1 MSSLSRRHLSHPLR
15 PSPVTPLSST
25 SCVAP
30 SRSASQRVSGPTLTR
45 AERGER
51 RCPSSATAARER
63 AARANASAAC
73 PRRKLSKASAATPP
87 LPPPLASAAAH
98 PSPPPWAASAQ
109 REPMRQRPDPDA
121 SCRHRCRWSSS
132 TSCRRSGSSPIVPPL
147 PVTPSPLSSLSIVL
161 TCRTIVVV
169 GVDAAWIS
177 IVRCRRRAPQQ
188 GRATRRSSRRP
199 NPRCRPASSPAPTT
213 PHSCMNAD
221 GCRWNLAPTVGM

>member
-1 MSSLSRRHLSHPLR
+1 MSRRHLSHPRR
-15 PSPVTPLSST
+15 PSPVTPSSST

-45 AERGER
+45 AEQGER

-109 REPMRQRPDPDA
+109 HKPMRQRPDPDA

-132 TSCRRSGSSPIVPPL
+132 TSCRRSGSSPIVPSL
-147 PVTPSPLSSLSIVL
+147 PVTPSPLSSLSIVVA
-161 TCRTIVVV
+161 CRAIVVV